1 MILAAPESCP
11 DAAEQTRAE
20 KDRLLGQRDQR
31 IAEQLILSLTQN
43 KYQMWQSTDQNKLR
57 DAMIAARDGSVV
69 QSRCMSH

>member
-1 MILAAPESCP
+1 MQ
-11 DAAEQTRAE
+11 QTRAE